1 MELGTQVVILGAGPA
16 GLMLG
21 QLLARRGID
30 AVIIEVRSRDH
41 IEQRIR
47 AGVLEQGTVD
57 ALDEVGASERLHR
70 QALIHEGTTLRF
82 AGRDCRIDFRAL
94 TGRAVTVWG
103 QHELVRD
110 LVAARLSDGSPL
122 WFEAED
128 VAISELGGRPVAT
141 FVHHGRR
148 VAITGDFLAGCDGFH
163 GVSRAS
169 IPAEHLRTFERELP
183 YGWLGILADA
193 APSSHELI
201 YAHHERGF
209 ALLSMRSPQVSR
221 LYLQCRPDED
231 LSAWP
236 DRRIW
241 DELETRLE
249 AAGFSL
255 ARGPITQRSVTPMRC
270 FVAEPMRYGNLFLAG
285 DAAHVMPPT
294 GAKGLN
300 LAVAD
305 ARLLADAF
313 TAHYRER
320 DPAALDTYSADCL
333 RRVWKVLHFST
344 WMTEL
349 LHRRAADE
357 AADEAVMDPLAQRLQ
372 LAALDHLASSRA
384 AQTSF
389 AEHYVGLPLR

>member
-21 QLLARRGID
+21 QLLARRGVD
-30 AVIIEVRSRDH
+30 AVLVEVRSRDH

-70 QALIHEGTTLRF
+70 HALIHEGTTLRF

-110 LVAARLSDGSPL
+110 LVAARLAAGLPL
-122 WFEAED
+122 WFEAD
-128 VAISELGGRPVAT
+128 AVAVSELTGRPVVT
-141 FVHHGRR
+141 FLHEGRR
-148 VAITGDFLAGCDGFH
+148 VTLTGDFLAGCDGFH
-163 GVSRAS
+163 GISRAS
-169 IPAEHLRTFERELP
+169 IPASHLRTFERELP

-193 APSSHELI
+193 APSSHELV

-236 DRRIW
+236 DSRIW
-241 DELETRLE
+241 DELATRLD
-249 AAGFSL
+249 APGFSL

-270 FVAEPMRYGNLFLAG
+270 FVAEPMRHGNLFLAG

-320 DPAALDTYSADCL
+320 DPAALDAYSAECL

-349 LHRRAADE
+349 MHRRGNAD
-357 AADEAVMDPLAQRLQ
+357 ADGDSLDYRLQ
-372 LAALDHLASSRA
+372 LAALDQLASSRA

-389 AEHYVGLPLR
+389 AENYVGLPLR

>member
-30 AVIIEVRSRDH
+30 AVVVELRSREH
-41 IEQRIR
+41 VEQRIR

-57 ALDEVGASERLHR
+57 ALDEAGASERLHR
-70 QALIHEGTTLRF
+70 QGLIHDGAILRF
-82 AGRDCRIDFRAL
+82 GGADCRIDFRAL
-94 TGRAVTVWG
+94 TGRAVTVYG

-110 LVAARLSDGSPL
+110 LVAARLAAGLPL
-122 WFEAED
+122 WFEAAD
-128 VAISELGGRPVAT
+128 VAVSQLAARPVVT
-141 FVHHGRR
+141 FTHRGQR
-148 VAITGDFLAGCDGFH
+148 VRLTGDFLAGCDGFH
-163 GVSRAS
+163 GVSRAA
-169 IPAEHLRTFERELP
+169 IPAAQRRTFERELP
-183 YGWLGILADA
+183 YGWLGILADV
-193 APSSHELI
+193 APASPELV
-201 YAHHERGF
+201 YAHSERGF

-236 DRRIW
+236 DSRIW
-241 DELETRLE
+241 DELAIRL
-249 AAGFSL
+249 AADGFSL

-313 TAHYRER
+313 TAHFVER
-320 DPAALDTYSADCL
+320 DPAALGAYSADCL
-333 RRVWKVLHFST
+333 RRVWKVLQFST

-349 LHRRAADE
+349 FHRPHVEGAHLDL
-357 AADEAVMDPLAQRLQ
+357 AVRLQ
-372 LAALDHLASSRA
+372 RAALDHLASSPA

-389 AEHYVGLPLR
+389 AERYVGLPLR